1 MWAPHAAVGGEQWRS
16 SSIALL
22 TCVWKHRVHRKL
34 KRISNRE
41 ADAKITHVGKV
52 ISLNAVE
59 TKIG

>member
-16 SSIALL
+16 SSVALF

-34 KRISNRE
+34 NRISNRE
-41 ADAKITHVGKV
+41 ADVKFAPVEYV
-52 ISLNAVE
+52 ILTNVFE